1 MKRRRSSSRKV
12 VTKQAFHSKEDAVEK
27 FLSRYRSLVTGVL
40 SGFDRIVF
48 HGILQRLMRHDGM
61 HFLLMDAKVR
71 LLDFKKYAMAAT
83 EQLKEASLAEAHR
96 KNRPIEYLHS
106 SDDDKQAIARKILAR
121 NPVEQGLICV
131 FKAVEPCMTFEYQRS
146 VNLAERGLRLRPS
159 KCLHLYHYYLDP
171 QFGFMN
177 ARIQTWFPFT
187 IQICINGRE
196 WLARQ
201 LLRKGQNDFKRA
213 DNCFTSLG
221 NLKLAQRLMDDQLRT
236 DWPRVL
242 NAIARSINP
251 QHQTIFR
258 CSPMDYY
265 WTAYQ
270 TELATDVMFRD
281 PASLFDV
288 YPPLVRYAMDAFK
301 SPDVM
306 RFLAQKARGNFTGE
320 IVTSFKDRAEGVR
333 VKHWLRGNSIKM
345 YDKAGSVLRVET
357 TIGDPTDFK
366 VFRPLQNHP
375 KGKLQW
381 LPLRK
386 GVADLYRRAEVS
398 QRSNHTYFKALSAT
412 RDTTPCSKI
421 FDTVSKPVT
430 DRGRR
435 VRALRLADPNDLAL
449 LEAIARGE
457 FAISGFRNRDI
468 RGRLYPSALA
478 DSTIEQRRLAAKVSR
493 QLRILRAHGLVQKIQ
508 KTTRYRLTEQGQTL
522 IAAIFATRNAD
533 ITQLLSKAA

>member
-27 FLSRYRSLVTGVL
+27 FLSRYGSLVPGVL

-71 LLDFKKYAMAAT
+71 LLDFKKYALAT
-83 EQLKEASLAEAHR
+83 TELLKEASLAEANR

-106 SDDDKQAIARKILAR
+106 SDDDKQAIARKILAK

-187 IQICINGRE
+187 IQICLNGRE

-201 LLRKGQNDFKRA
+201 LLGKGQNDFKRA
-213 DNCFTSLG
+213 DNCFTWLG
-221 NLKLAQRLMDDQLRT
+221 DLKLAQRLMDDQLRT
-236 DWPRVL
+236 DWPRAL

-265 WTAYQ
+265 WTA
-270 TELATDVMFRD
+270 
-281 PASLFDV
+281 
-288 YPPLVRYAMDAFK
+288 
-301 SPDVM
+301 
-306 RFLAQKARGNFTGE
+306 
-320 IVTSFKDRAEGVR
+320 
-333 VKHWLRGNSIKM
+333 
-345 YDKAGSVLRVET
+345 
-357 TIGDPTDFK
+357 
-366 VFRPLQNHP
+366 
-375 KGKLQW
+375 
-381 LPLRK
+381 
-386 GVADLYRRAEVS
+386 
-398 QRSNHTYFKALSAT
+398 
-412 RDTTPCSKI
+412 
-421 FDTVSKPVT
+421 
-430 DRGRR
+430 
-435 VRALRLADPNDLAL
+435 
-449 LEAIARGE
+449 
-457 FAISGFRNRDI
+457 
-468 RGRLYPSALA
+468 
-478 DSTIEQRRLAAKVSR
+478 
-493 QLRILRAHGLVQKIQ
+493 
-508 KTTRYRLTEQGQTL
+508 
-522 IAAIFATRNAD
+522 
-533 ITQLLSKAA
+533 